1 MTDAFHKDCQIFTE
15 AGHTSQLTA
24 YYESARRIV
33 WLMMHTHPR
42 PSFNPALL
50 DDVEAVFRAVCDSK
64 LPIDFFISGS
74 TVPHMYNTGGDLSL
88 FSQAIRQ
95 RQRDVLSSYATR
107 CIDILC
113 HLDGGF
119 GRNVITLALVEG
131 SALGGGFEAALAHH
145 YLLVQRDAKMGFPEI
160 SFNLFPGMGAY
171 SFVGRKAGQ
180 RVAEQLISS
189 GEAPR
194 APWHHEVGLADQLF
208 EPGEGVMAARTFIDT
223 LQPRMNGIRAMLRA
237 RHRVFP
243 IHREELMDITQD
255 WVDTALSVEDKDIA
269 YMERLV
275 QLQNKRT
282 RT

>member
-15 AGHTSQLTA
+15 AGHTTQLTA

-50 DDVEAVFRAVCDSK
+50 DDVEAVFRAVRDSK

-131 SALGGGFEAALAHH
+131 SALGGGFEAALAHISCWRSAMQKWDF
-145 YLLVQRDAKMGFPEI
+145 QRFPSIFSPAWGLIHLSDARRGKGWP
-160 SFNLFPGMGAY
+160 
-171 SFVGRKAGQ
+171 
-180 RVAEQLISS
+180 SS
-189 GEAPR
+189 
-194 APWHHEVGLADQLF
+194 
-208 EPGEGVMAARTFIDT
+208 
-223 LQPRMNGIRAMLRA
+223 
-237 RHRVFP
+237 
-243 IHREELMDITQD
+243 
-255 WVDTALSVEDKDIA
+255 
-269 YMERLV
+269 
-275 QLQNKRT
+275 
-282 RT
+282 